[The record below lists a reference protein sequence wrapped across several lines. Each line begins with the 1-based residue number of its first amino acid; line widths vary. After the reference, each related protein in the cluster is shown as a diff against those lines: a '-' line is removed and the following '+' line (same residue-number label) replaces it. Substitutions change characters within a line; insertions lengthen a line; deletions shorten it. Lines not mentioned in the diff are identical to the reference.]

1 MSKNLLK
8 TSRVIM
14 PAIVGCVLVIGWSN
28 KPVFAQHAGHAGHQT
43 PSPSSQ
49 SPRLKA
55 SQGPGASPYRFPLP
69 SDYQTQKPADH
80 QYMTHGT
87 HTAAYAPI
95 AQQAPHGGQIKV
107 ASPFT
112 FEVVYQ
118 PQEIRLY
125 VYGPDSQGVSARDI
139 RGEITFQVRNA
150 AKTVS
155 VPLQYV
161 AQPVG
166 SSEQDYLAAKVDL
179 SKIKNGDMTVSF
191 KLDNLPDSKQSKAA
205 FTQTF
210 ALTKVKPKV
219 TLATVSEADRA
230 GIAQQK
236 VCPVMGV
243 KLGSMGAP
251 IKVLVGDQPL
261 YLCCE
266 GCLGKL
272 KSDPEKY
279 LAKVKQSHTNH

>member
-55 SQGPGASPYRFPLP
+55 SQGPGPSLYHFPLP
-69 SDYQTQKPADH
+69 ADYQTQRPADH
-80 QYMTHGT
+80 QHMTHSA

-95 AQQAPHGGQIKV
+95 DQQAPHGGQIKI
-107 ASPFT
+107 ASPFS

-118 PQEIRLY
+118 TQEIRLY
-125 VYGPDSQGVSARDI
+125 VYGPNSKPLAAGDI
-139 RGEITFQVRNA
+139 KGAITLQVRNA
-150 AKTVS
+150 AKTS
-155 VPLQYV
+155 QVPLQYV
-161 AQPVG
+161 PRPAG

-219 TLATVSEADRA
+219 SLATVGEADRA
-230 GIAQQK
+230 GIEQQK
-236 VCPVMGV
+236 VCPVTGA
-243 KLGSMGAP
+243 KLGSMGDS
-251 IKVLVGDQPL
+251 IKVLVDGRPL
-261 YLCCE
+261 YLCCQ
-266 GCLGKL
+266 GCV
-272 KSDPEKY
+272 
-279 LAKVKQSHTNH
+279 AKVKNAPENYLLKLTQSRRSQ